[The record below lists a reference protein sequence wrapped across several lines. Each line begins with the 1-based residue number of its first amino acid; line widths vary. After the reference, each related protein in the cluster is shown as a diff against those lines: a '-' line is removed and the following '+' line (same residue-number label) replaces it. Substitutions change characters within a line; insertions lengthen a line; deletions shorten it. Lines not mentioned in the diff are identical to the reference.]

1 VLETDVL
8 IPFRDDNPTRTF
20 PLVVFAL
27 IATNVVV
34 FLYQKT
40 LATGEELLFVFRYGA
55 IPAVLVGGTSLEEAV
70 QHMLGGAARFGQL
83 PRGAALGTLPVAPLQ
98 PIWLSLFT
106 SMFLHGGLLHLG
118 GNMLYLWIFGNN
130 IEDTLGHFRFLLFY
144 LLCGLIAAGA
154 QMVLGLHSLVPII
167 GASGAIA
174 GVLGAYYVKFPRAR
188 VDCLLFLAIFI
199 TVVALPAG
207 LVLLLWF
214 LLQIFEA
221 LGAAGA
227 YAGQGGVA
235 FFAHIG
241 GFIAGWLLIRKFDR
255 GRRRPVIYSRHWRR

>member
-1 VLETDVL
+1 MFENDVL

-27 IATNVVV
+27 IAANVVV

-55 IPAVLVGGTSLEEAV
+55 VPAVLVGGIPFEEAV
-70 QHMLGGAARFGQL
+70 QQMFAGAARFGQI
-83 PRGAALGTLPVAPLQ
+83 PRGAALGALSAAPLQ

-130 IEDTLGHFRFLLFY
+130 IEDALGHFRFLVFY

-154 QMVLGLHSLVPII
+154 QILLGLHSMAPMI

-174 GVLGAYYVKFPRAR
+174 GVLGAYYVRFPHAR
-188 VDCLLFLAIFI
+188 VDCLLFLVIFVM
-199 TVVALPAG
+199 VVALPAG
-207 LVLLLWF
+207 LVLFLWF
-214 LLQIFEA
+214 LLQVFEA

-227 YAGQGGVA
+227 YSGQGGVA

-241 GFIAGWLLIRKFDR
+241 GFIAGWLLIRRFGR
-255 GRRRPVIYSRHWRR
+255 GRRRPVMYSRGWRR